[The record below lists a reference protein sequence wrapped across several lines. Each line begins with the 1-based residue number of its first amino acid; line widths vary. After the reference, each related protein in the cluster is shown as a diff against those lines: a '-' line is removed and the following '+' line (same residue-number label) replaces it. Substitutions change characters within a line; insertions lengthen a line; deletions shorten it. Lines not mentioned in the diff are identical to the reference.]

1 MFLGV
6 LLRLDWDKELERAHA
21 LVESHR
27 EEGLPEEFLPS
38 DLEGIVDNDDG
49 RGRGGGIKEP
59 LIQHS
64 TS

>member
-27 EEGLPEEFLPS
+27 EEQPAELAS
-38 DLEGIVDNDDG
+38 DLEGIMDKDN
-49 RGRGGGIKEP
+49 RSGRGGGLKEP
-59 LIQHS
+59 LLQHS
-64 TS
+64 TM